1 MGFLIVTGETQAND
15 PFRGKV
21 RALRPSMKLRST
33 AQFESVFGFRCS
45 RSNQLMAVHAAPN
58 QVGICRIGMS
68 VSKRVAGGGVMRNR
82 IRRRLREVF
91 RKNRPEIPTGFDFV
105 ITVRSAKLPAGKL
118 LDSMVLE
125 LIAQVILKANRREE
139 ENTMGAPKE

>member
-1 MGFLIVTGETQAND
+1 VTGETEQNGHFHRKTFVLL
-15 PFRGKV
+15 PT
-21 RALRPSMKLRST
+21 MKLRST

-58 QVGICRIGMS
+58 TIGITRIGLS

-91 RKNRPEIPTGFDFV
+91 RKNRPALPTGFDFV
-105 ITVRSAKLPAGKL
+105 ISVRSAKLPVGNM
-118 LDSMVLE
+118 LDSMALD
-125 LIAQVILKANRREE
+125 LFAQVILKANRRKAGDIG
-139 ENTMGAPKE
+139 GAAGE

>member
-1 MGFLIVTGETQAND
+1 MGFLIVTGEKPAND
-15 PFRGKV
+15 PFQGKL

-33 AQFESVFGFRCS
+33 AQFDSVFGFRCS

-58 QVGICRIGMS
+58 QMGICRIGMS

-91 RKNRPEIPTGFDFV
+91 RKNRPDIPTGFDFV
-105 ITVRSAKLPAGKL
+105 ISVRSAKLPAGVL
-118 LDSMVLE
+118 LDSMVLD
-125 LIAQVILKANRREE
+125 LFAQVILKANRREE
-139 ENTMGAPKE
+139 DNNRCAAKE

>member
-1 MGFLIVTGETQAND
+1 
-15 PFRGKV
+15 
-21 RALRPSMKLRST
+21 MKLRST

-58 QVGICRIGMS
+58 TIGINRIGLS

-91 RKNRPEIPTGFDFV
+91 RKNRPALPTGFDFV
-105 ITVRSAKLPAGKL
+105 IS
-118 LDSMVLE
+118 VLS
-125 LIAQVILKANRREE
+125 
-139 ENTMGAPKE
+139 